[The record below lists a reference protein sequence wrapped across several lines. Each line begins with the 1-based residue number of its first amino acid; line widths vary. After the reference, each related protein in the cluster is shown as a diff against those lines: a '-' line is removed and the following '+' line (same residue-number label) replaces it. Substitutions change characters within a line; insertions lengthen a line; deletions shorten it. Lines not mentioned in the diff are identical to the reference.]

1 MKKFLV
7 FLFAVFAMQAAYAA
21 ELDGLIDARAE
32 LWKMSGQTVMKN
44 YPDLFVWMDQGR
56 TRLRYNVRENR
67 APLTL
72 FGRRVLEVI
81 IDVKDEKICE
91 LNVSVYNRGDAG
103 EIPKKTFDA
112 LLDAAE
118 NRLAGKMF
126 LRRRTFRSKARGF
139 VPRCGARMRTT
150 WSCAGVIPG
159 AYRSFW
165 PSTSF
170 LPAARRNRS
179 GRG

>member
-7 FLFAVFAMQAAYAA
+7 FLFAVFAMLAAYAA

-91 LNVSVYNRGDAG
+91 LRK
-103 EIPKKTFDA
+103 ILQFIRIK
-112 LLDAAE
+112 LL
-118 NRLAGKMF
+118 
-126 LRRRTFRSKARGF
+126 
-139 VPRCGARMRTT
+139 
-150 WSCAGVIPG
+150 
-159 AYRSFW
+159 
-165 PSTSF
+165 
-170 LPAARRNRS
+170 
-179 GRG
+179 